1 MKIKYLNKMFAIS
14 IYSMLTIGSATAT
27 EQPNAE
33 DLVGKIFGG
42 LHALHIQTDDDR
54 LITSDPLS
62 AMDYGNGFGGEIGYR
77 WLPSTEFRFTHSQFK
92 LTSENDGYPEPDGTS
107 NALDILYFPT
117 EKNFY
122 LLTGV
127 NNLDIGSSQISAN
140 LGAGYRYYLSERA
153 AIYIE
158 GKANYQFSERY
169 DEFTSQIGFVYF
181 FGDNADKNIGY
192 KNNKPSKIA
201 AIDSDKDGI
210 FDHQDQCAKTP
221 IVEKVNAIGCTIFA
235 DRFIKKQLLVKFDHN
250 KAIIKPQYIT
260 EIANIADFLNE
271 NKSLSLT
278 IEGHTSSLGTD
289 LYNKTLSQ
297 QRAQA
302 IVNFLIKEHN
312 IDNARL
318 STVGYGEEQLKNSAN
333 TNAAHAEN
341 RRIEAKLE
349 ITHKVAVKR

>member
-1 MKIKYLNKMFAIS
+1 MKKKYLNKMFAIS
-14 IYSMLTIGSATAT
+14 LSSILTIGSATAT
-27 EQPNAE
+27 EQPNAA
-33 DLVGKIFGG
+33 DLVGNFFGG
-42 LHALHIQTDDDR
+42 LHTLHIQTDDER
-54 LITSDPLS
+54 FITSDPLS

-107 NALDILYFPT
+107 NAVDILYFPT

-127 NNLDIGSSQISAN
+127 NNLDIGSSQISGN
-140 LGAGYRYYLSERA
+140 LGAGYRYYLSERS
-153 AIYIE
+153 AIYFE

-181 FGDNADKNIGY
+181 FGDNANKNS
-192 KNNKPSKIA
+192 SKIV
-201 AIDSDKDGI
+201 AIDSDKDGV
-210 FDHQDQCAKTP
+210 FDQQDQCPKTP
-221 IVEKVNAIGCTIFA
+221 IVEKVNTLGCTIFA
-235 DRFIKKQLLVKFDHN
+235 DHFITKQLLVKFDHN
-250 KAIIKPQYIT
+250 KAIIKPQYNA
-260 EIANIADFLNE
+260 EIAKIAGFLNE

-278 IEGHTSSLGTD
+278 IEGHTSSLGAD

-302 IVNFLIKEHN
+302 IVNVLIKEHN
-312 IDNARL
+312 IDSARL
-318 STVGYGEEQLKNSAN
+318 SAVGYGEEQLKITEN

-349 ITHKVAVKR
+349 ITNKAAVKR

>member
-1 MKIKYLNKMFAIS
+1 MFAIS
-14 IYSMLTIGSATAT
+14 ICSMFSIGSVTAT

-42 LHALHIQTDDDR
+42 LHALHIKTDDDR

-140 LGAGYRYYLSERA
+140 LGAGYRYYLSERS

-181 FGDNADKNIGY
+181 FGDNADY

-201 AIDSDKDGI
+201 AIDSDKDGV
-210 FDHQDQCAKTP
+210 FDNKDQCPRTP
-221 IVEKVNAIGCTIFA
+221 MVDKVNTIGCTIFA
-235 DRFIKKQLLVKFDHN
+235 DRFITQQLLVKFDHN
-250 KAIIKPQYIT
+250 KVIIKPQYNI

-271 NKSLSLT
+271 NKSLSMT
-278 IEGHTSSLGTD
+278 IEGHTSSLGAD

-302 IVNFLIKEHN
+302 IVDILIKEHN
-312 IDNARL
+312 IDSARL
-318 STVGYGEEQLKNSAN
+318 SAVGYGEEQLKNSAN

>member
-1 MKIKYLNKMFAIS
+1 MF
-14 IYSMLTIGSATAT
+14 TIGSVTAT
-27 EQPNAE
+27 EQPIAE
-33 DLVGKIFGG
+33 DLVGKFFGG
-42 LHALHIQTDDDR
+42 LHALHIQTDDER
-54 LITSDPLS
+54 LITSDSLS

-92 LTSENDGYPEPDGTS
+92 LTSENDGYPEPDGVS
-107 NALDILYFPT
+107 NAIDILYFPT

-127 NNLDIGSSQISAN
+127 NNLDIGSSQVSAN
-140 LGAGYRYYLSERA
+140 LGAGYRYYLSERS
-153 AIYIE
+153 AIYFE

-181 FGDNADKNIGY
+181 FGDNSD

-201 AIDSDKDGI
+201 AIDSDKDGV
-210 FDHQDQCAKTP
+210 FDNQDQCAKTP
-221 IVEKVNAIGCTIFA
+221 IVEKVNTIGCTIFK
-235 DRFIKKQLLVKFDHN
+235 DRFITKQLLVEFDHN
-250 KAIIKPQYIT
+250 KVIIKPQYNA

-278 IEGHTSSLGTD
+278 IKGHTSSLGTH
-289 LYNKTLSQ
+289 LYNKALSQ

-302 IVNFLIKEHN
+302 IINVLINEHS
-312 IDNARL
+312 IDAARL
-318 STVGYGEEQLKNSAN
+318 SAIGYGEEKLKNTEN
-333 TNAAHAEN
+333 TYAAHAEN

>member
-1 MKIKYLNKMFAIS
+1 MKIKYLNKMLAIS
-14 IYSMLTIGSATAT
+14 IYSMFTIGSVTAT
-27 EQPNAE
+27 EQPKAE
-33 DLVGKIFGG
+33 DLVGNFFGG
-42 LHALHIQTDDDR
+42 LHALHIQTDDER
-54 LITSDPLS
+54 FITSDPLS
-62 AMDYGNGFGGEIGYR
+62 AMDYGNGFGGEVGYR

-92 LTSENDGYPEPDGTS
+92 LTSENDGYPEPDGVS
-107 NALDILYFPT
+107 NAIDILYFPT

-140 LGAGYRYYLSERA
+140 LGAGYRYYLSERS
-153 AIYIE
+153 AIYFE

-181 FGDNADKNIGY
+181 FGDNTNK
-192 KNNKPSKIA
+192 KPSKIV
-201 AIDSDKDGI
+201 AIDSDKDGV
-210 FDHQDQCAKTP
+210 FDHQDQCPNTP
-221 IVEKVNAIGCTIFA
+221 MVEKVNTLGCTIFA
-235 DRFIKKQLLVKFDHN
+235 DHFITKQLLVNFDHN
-250 KAIIKPQYIT
+250 KVIIKPQYNA
-260 EIANIADFLNE
+260 EIANIADFLNK

-278 IEGHTSSLGTD
+278 IEGHTSSLGAD

-312 IDNARL
+312 IDTARL
-318 STVGYGEEQLKNSAN
+318 SAVGYGEEQLKNTEN
-333 TNAAHAEN
+333 TNTAHAEN

-349 ITHKVAVKR
+349 ITNKVAVKR